1 MGFLDFLGDVLQ
13 AVEDNLSDAEEMFRE
28 LDNYDLCEKVSTL
41 KESNYT
47 MLGAGVGVLKKRAG
61 SMSRKELYNLFME
74 FGDYGNGMAASTL
87 YGEMNRRGMVD
98 DDDD

>member
-47 MLGAGVGVLKKRAG
+47 MLGAGVGVLKKEREACPE
-61 SMSRKELYNLFME
+61 KNCIIFLWNLEIME
-74 FGDYGNGMAASTL
+74 
-87 YGEMNRRGMVD
+87 MVWRLLPYMEK
-98 DDDD
+98 